1 MTVAAIPLSTT
12 RTQNYQPPEVYYIS
26 GVFNCALCSVNGSQL
41 VPMHQWGVITK
52 QEYDKQRSDIHC
64 VPTDNNVVSVSLS
77 GSIHRSLQ
85 QNIERLRSFLNLAP
99 NWNGYDACA
108 FSADVID
115 SVIQTI
121 KKLSLQPEIYPLSDG
136 RVQLE
141 YNRKNGMY
149 LEFEINPDNSINVY
163 RINSDSSET
172 EYKDSIEKI
181 PGIVTEFYG

>member
-1 MTVAAIPLSTT
+1 MTVTTIPLSTT
-12 RTQNYQPPEVYYIS
+12 RTQNYQPPEVCYIS
-26 GVFNCALCSVNGSQL
+26 DVFNGTLCSINGLQL
-41 VPMHQWGVITK
+41 VSMYQQGLITK
-52 QEYDKQRSDIHC
+52 QESDKRSGNVHC
-64 VPTDNNVVSVSLS
+64 VSTDNNVVSFSLP

-99 NWNGYDACA
+99 NWNGYDACT

-115 SVIQTI
+115 STIKTI

-141 YNRKNGMY
+141 YSRKNGMY

-172 EYKDSIEKI
+172 EYKDNIEKI
-181 PGIVTEFYG
+181 PGIVTDFYG